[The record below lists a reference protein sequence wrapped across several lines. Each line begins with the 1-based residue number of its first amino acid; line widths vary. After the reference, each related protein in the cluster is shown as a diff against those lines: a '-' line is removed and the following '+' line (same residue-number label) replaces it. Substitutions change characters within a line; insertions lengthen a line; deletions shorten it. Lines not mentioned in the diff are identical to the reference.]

1 MSARSCPRAWQAEA
15 MLDRRI
21 AADDVA
27 SFERH
32 LQTCTACARELHELR
47 RLKELG
53 EQLPWP
59 KSEPL
64 QRRRRRGELLRHA
77 HGADANAALGRWRRV
92 AAIAA
97 VALCVLVL
105 GGVAT
110 ERVLRPGVPSPQSV
124 SYEVLP
130 GSGRAWR
137 EVQGGHDVRL
147 QLREGEITV
156 RISKLETGQSFV
168 LWLPDGELEV
178 RGTTFTVELTSGRT
192 SRVAVRE
199 GLVALRL
206 ADQPER
212 LLGANQVWQ
221 AEAISQPASSLSV
234 TPAPRASS
242 PESAR
247 SAAPRLAATAPSLPP
262 AAAPAPAPSSAEP
275 STATDFALAMATFS
289 RGDFASAEQLFQR
302 FEARHPHSSQVE
314 DSLFLRALSRERR
327 GDTQGARAL
336 ATEYLRRYPRGFRAA
351 EAGRLVREP

>member
-1 MSARSCPRAWQAEA
+1 

-21 AADDVA
+21 AAHDVA

-32 LQTCTACARELHELR
+32 LQTCPACARELHELR

-53 EQLPWP
+53 QQLPWP
-59 KSEPL
+59 KTEPL
-64 QRRRRRGELLRHA
+64 QRRRERGELLRRA
-77 HGADANAALGRWRRV
+77 HGADASTAPGRWRWG
-92 AAIAA
+92 AA
-97 VALCVLVL
+97 VSLCLLVL

-110 ERVLRPGVPSPQSV
+110 ERALRRETPGRENV

-156 RISKLETGQSFV
+156 RISKLEAGQSFV

-178 RGTTFTVELTSGRT
+178 RGTTFTVELASGRT

-206 ADQPER
+206 AAHPER

-221 AEAISQPASSLSV
+221 AESLAQPDSSPSVEPAPLASS
-234 TPAPRASS
+234 AESS
-242 PESAR
+242 R
-247 SAAPRLAATAPSLPP
+247 SAAPRPPVTAPSVTR
-262 AAAPAPAPSSAEP
+262 AAAPVVSSAEP

-302 FEARHPHSSQVE
+302 FEARHPRSSQVE

-327 GDTQGARAL
+327 GDARGASAL
-336 ATEYLRRYPRGFRAA
+336 ATEYLRRYPGGFRAA
-351 EAGRLVREP
+351 EAGRLVKAP

>member
-1 MSARSCPRAWQAEA
+1 

-32 LQTCTACARELHELR
+32 LQTCPACVRELRELR

-59 KSEPL
+59 KAEPL
-64 QRRRRRGELLRHA
+64 QRRRQRGELLRRAHA
-77 HGADANAALGRWRRV
+77 ADASAAPGRWRWRWV
-92 AAIAA
+92 AA
-97 VALCVLVL
+97 VALCLLVL

-110 ERVLRPGVPSPQSV
+110 ERALRHEAPSRENV
-124 SYEVLP
+124 SYEVLA

-147 QLREGEITV
+147 QLSEGEITL
-156 RISKLETGQSFV
+156 RISKLKAGQSFM

-178 RGTTFTVELTSGRT
+178 RGTTFTVELASGRT

-206 ADQPER
+206 AAHPER

-221 AEAISQPASSLSV
+221 AEAIARPASLPSV
-234 TPAPRASS
+234 EPAPLASS
-242 PESAR
+242 AESSRLVAPRPPVLAPSVAR
-247 SAAPRLAATAPSLPP
+247 AAPRVV
-262 AAAPAPAPSSAEP
+262 SSAEP

-327 GDTQGARAL
+327 GDTPGARAL
-336 ATEYLRRYPRGFRAA
+336 ATEYLRRYPGGFRAA
-351 EAGRLVREP
+351 EAGRLVRAP

>member
-1 MSARSCPRAWQAEA
+1 

-32 LQTCTACARELHELR
+32 LQSCTACARELHELR

-77 HGADANAALGRWRRV
+77 HGADANAAPARWRRLGGV

-97 VALCVLVL
+97 VALCLLVL

-110 ERVLRPGVPSPQSV
+110 ERVLRPEVPSPQNV

-130 GSGRAWR
+130 GSGRGWR

-156 RISKLETGQSFV
+156 RISKLETAQSFV

-206 ADQPER
+206 AAQPER

-221 AEAISQPASSLSV
+221 AEAIPQPTSSPSV
-234 TPAPRASS
+234 ALAPRASS
-242 PESAR
+242 AESAR
-247 SAAPRLAATAPSLPP
+247 SAAPRTTVRAPALPP
-262 AAAPAPAPSSAEP
+262 AAAPALSSAEP

-327 GDTQGARAL
+327 GDAQGARAL

>member
-1 MSARSCPRAWQAEA
+1 

-21 AADDVA
+21 SADDVA

-32 LQTCTACARELHELR
+32 LQTCPACARELHELR

-59 KSEPL
+59 KTEPL
-64 QRRRRRGELLRHA
+64 QRRRQRGELLRRA
-77 HGADANAALGRWRRV
+77 HGADASPAPERWSWSWAAL
-92 AAIAA
+92 AA
-97 VALCVLVL
+97 VALCLLVL

-110 ERVLRPGVPSPQSV
+110 ERALRREAPSPENV

-137 EVQGGHDVRL
+137 ELQGGRDVRL
-147 QLREGEITV
+147 QLREGEITL
-156 RISKLETGQSFV
+156 RISKLKTGQSFV

-178 RGTTFTVELTSGRT
+178 RGTTFTVELASGRT

-206 ADQPER
+206 AAHPER

-221 AEAISQPASSLSV
+221 AEAIAQPASSPSV
-234 TPAPRASS
+234 EPAPLASS
-242 PESAR
+242 AEISP
-247 SAAPRLAATAPSLPP
+247 SAAPRPPVMAPSI
-262 AAAPAPAPSSAEP
+262 ARAPAPALSSAEP

-302 FEARHPHSSQVE
+302 FEARHPHSSQLE

-327 GDTQGARAL
+327 GDTAGARAL
-336 ATEYLRRYPRGFRAA
+336 ASEYLRRYPGGFRAA
-351 EAGRLVREP
+351 EARRLVKAP